1 LHKESA
7 RSNEAHLCI
16 LRAWK
21 KLNALGRCLSIFYAD
36 GPADPIPEVTLHPDG
51 SIVEMVIWQLP
62 SPTEDRPHALKYRLF
77 YGRDGERIVG
87 YDNERGKGDHKHLL
101 DVEKRY
107 KFTSVEKLVAD
118 FLADV
123 ERTKNA

>member
-1 LHKESA
+1 MKA
-7 RSNEAHLCI
+7 KR
-16 LRAWK
+16 
-21 KLNALGRCLSIFYAD
+21 IFYDKAM
-36 GPADPIPEVTLHPDG
+36 LPDG

-62 SPTEDRPHALKYRLF
+62 APTDDRPHGLKYRLF
-77 YGRDGERIVG
+77 YGRDGNRIVG

-118 FLADV
+118 FLADI
-123 ERTKNA
+123 ERIKNA